1 MVHTWSLAMKLMNT
15 RKIFAPTVL
24 LLLAV
29 ACGHAYAQVYKTVDE
44 DGNVVYTDQAP
55 KDGSQPMELPPLSV
69 VEAPTYEAIVRP
81 EEEAAEDEGREFS
94 LRQLR
99 NRYKGFAIISPE
111 NEQSLWSPQGLITLA
126 WQAPHPLQ
134 EGMQVRAS
142 MDGEQIGLT
151 NDRVIPITKLERGAH
166 TLEAVL
172 VDARG
177 RTIATAETVTFFIHQ
192 PSIYTTAPR
201 PTPRGN

>member
-1 MVHTWSLAMKLMNT
+1 MQLMNPNKT
-15 RKIFAPTVL
+15 FTVTIL
-24 LLLAV
+24 LLLALV
-29 ACGHAYAQVYKTVDE
+29 CGQAGAQVYKTVDE

-55 KDGSQPMELPPLSV
+55 RDDSEPMELPPLSV
-69 VEAPTYEAIVRP
+69 VEAPTYEEIARP
-81 EEEAAEDEGREFS
+81 EADVETDEAKGLS

-99 NRYKGFAIISPE
+99 SRYKGFAIISPE
-111 NEQSLWSPQGLITLA
+111 NEQSLWNPQGLITLA

-151 NDRVIPITKLERGAH
+151 SDRVIPITKLERGAH

-172 VDARG
+172 LDARG
-177 RTIATAETVTFFIHQ
+177 RTIATADPVAFFIRQ
-192 PSIYTTAPR
+192 PSVIINR
-201 PTPRGN
+201 PTPAPRGG

>member
-1 MVHTWSLAMKLMNT
+1 MKVMNPN
-15 RKIFAPTVL
+15 KITAFTIL
-24 LLLAV
+24 LLLAL
-29 ACGHAYAQVYKTVDE
+29 ACGQAGAQVYKTVDE

-55 KDGSQPMELPPLSV
+55 KDGSEPMDLPPLSI
-69 VEAPTYEAIVRP
+69 VEAPNYEATARP
-81 EEEAAEDEGREFS
+81 RADADEDEDAGKELS

-99 NRYKGFAIISPE
+99 RRYEGFAIVSPE
-111 NEQSLWSPQGLITLA
+111 NEQSLWNPQGLITLA

-151 NDRVIPITKLERGAH
+151 SDRVIPITKLERGEH
-166 TLEAVL
+166 ILEAVL

-177 RTIATAETVTFFIHQ
+177 RAIATADPVTFFIRQ
-192 PSIYTTAPR
+192 PSVIINRPAPA
-201 PTPRGN
+201 PSGG